1 MDEPGDHYVQGK
13 KVDIQGH
20 IVCDSIYMDYPQQA
34 SPERQKARVA
44 AMSFGEKG
52 MENGYLMGTEF
63 PLGGDCSGI
72 RQW

>member
-13 KVDIQGH
+13 KVDIKGH

-34 SPERQKARVA
+34 SPQRQKARVA

-52 MENGYLMGTEF
+52 TEKGMENGCLMGSH
-63 PLGGDCSGI
+63 GGGLF
-72 RQW
+72 WN